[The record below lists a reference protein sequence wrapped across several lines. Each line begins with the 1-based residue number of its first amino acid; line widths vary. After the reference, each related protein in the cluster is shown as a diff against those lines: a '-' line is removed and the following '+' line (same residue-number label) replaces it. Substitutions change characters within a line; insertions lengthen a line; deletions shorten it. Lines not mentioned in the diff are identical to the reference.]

1 MPPSATADYD
11 ADYAQS
17 LMDDLDESAPGLL
30 RRAIWALSLC
40 AVGAFI
46 LLSVLTYNPFDT
58 TGDTAGVGGVQNLM
72 GRPGAGLS
80 NFLMQFMGWGSLILS
95 GLWLYAG
102 VKGIVRPSKRLTRS
116 ERWGRRGLVFG
127 TVFFGMITL
136 SAVPIPQNWPMAT
149 GLGGWMGDGVYLS
162 AKGFLDAFNVP
173 VSGAVIGL
181 LAFIGGAF
189 CFGRYVGIVGR
200 DVLDIWDAAGLVWAT
215 FRVWL
220 DKLARFVMSQFQS
233 QYVADVENSHDALF
247 RDLPDEAPAKPKLR
261 PVKRAAPPPTPRA
274 KKAPAKKKRT
284 RKPKAPEFHFPE
296 GSDFVLPGVDL
307 LKTPPP
313 RKLLADEGALRRTA
327 QQLHQVMD
335 DYGIRGDMGDVR
347 PGPVVTLYEFE
358 PAPGVKS
365 QRVINLA
372 PDIARNMSAE
382 SARIAVVPGRNAMGV
397 ELPNR
402 RRETV
407 WLKDMLSSQAYLNS
421 EAALPLIMGEDIGG
435 TPFVTDLSKMP
446 HLLVAGTTGSGK
458 SVAVN
463 AMILS
468 LMYKLTPEQC
478 KFIMIDPKMLEL
490 SVYDGAPH
498 LLTPVVTEPK
508 KAVVALKWT
517 VREMEDRY
525 RKMSKMGVRNMKG
538 YNEKVLEAKARGE
551 TMTRTFMTGYD
562 KETGDPIYET
572 EELNFEPM
580 PFIVV
585 IIDEMADLMM
595 VAGKDIE
602 GAVQRLAQMARAAGI
617 HMIMATQRPSV
628 DVITGTI
635 KANFPTRVSF
645 RVGSSIDSRTILGEP
660 GAEHLLG
667 NGDMLFMGTGRP
679 RRLHGPFVSDG
690 EVEKIA
696 AFVKAQGTPSYLE
709 DITAEPEEAESGGD
723 GGGGEGNSLFDQAVA
738 IVARDRKASTS
749 YIQRRLSIGYN
760 RAANLIERMES
771 EGMIG
776 PSGAGGKREIFL
788 PEHEGF

>member
-1 MPPSATADYD
+1 MPRSANAEYD
-11 ADYAQS
+11 AHYAQS
-17 LMDDLDESAPGLL
+17 LMDDLDDPSAGTF
-30 RRAIWALSLC
+30 RRAVWALCLC
-40 AVGAFI
+40 GLGAFV
-46 LLSVLTYNPFDT
+46 LLAVISYNPFDT
-58 TGDTAGVGGVQNLM
+58 TGDTAGIGTTQNIL
-72 GRPGAGLS
+72 GAPGAGLS
-80 NFLMQFMGWGSLILS
+80 NFLMQLIGWSALVLGFLWLFAGIKNIFRPGPILS
-95 GLWLYAG
+95 RVDKW
-102 VKGIVRPSKRLTRS
+102 K
-116 ERWGRRGLVFG
+116 RRGLAAS
-127 TVFFGMITL
+127 TVLLAAITL
-136 SAVPIPQNWPMAT
+136 SAFPIPQNWPMAT
-149 GLGGWMGDGVYLS
+149 GLGGWIGDGIFLTLQ
-162 AKGFLDAFNVP
+162 GFLDRFNIP
-173 VSGAVIGL
+173 LSGAVIAL
-181 LAFIGGAF
+181 LTFLGFAFCLGRFIG
-189 CFGRYVGIVGR
+189 VVSR
-200 DVLDIWDAAGLVWAT
+200 DVMDVWDAAGLVWAT
-215 FRVWL
+215 IRVWI
-220 DKLARFVMSQFQS
+220 DRFVQFLRRQFQQS
-233 QYVADVENSHDALF
+233 YGAEVASGESLLRDV
-247 RDLPDEAPAKPKLR
+247 PDEAPAKPKYR
-261 PVKRAAPPPTPRA
+261 RA
-274 KKAPAKKKRT
+274 KPAAEKPAPKPAPKKKP
-284 RKPKAPEFHFPE
+284 RKRKAKAPEFHFPE
-296 GSDFVLPGVDL
+296 GSEFVLPGLDL
-307 LKTPPP
+307 LKTPPA

-327 QQLHQVMD
+327 QNLHQVMQ
-335 DYGIRGDMGDVR
+335 DYGIKGEMGDVR
-347 PGPVVTLYEFE
+347 PGPVVTLFEFE

-407 WLKDMLSSQAYLNS
+407 WLKEMLSSDAYNHS

-435 TPFVTDLSKMP
+435 TPFIADLSKMP

-525 RKMSKMGVRNMKG
+525 RKMSKMGVRNMAG
-538 YNEKVLEAKARGE
+538 YNEKVSEAKARGE
-551 TMTRTFMTGYD
+551 VLSRTIMTGYD
-562 KETGDPIYET
+562 KESGEPTYET
-572 EELNFEPM
+572 EELDFEPM

-645 RVGSSIDSRTILGEP
+645 RVGSSIDSRTILGET
-660 GAEHLLG
+660 GAEQLLG

-709 DITAEPEEAESGGD
+709 DITAEPEEEAGGD
-723 GGGGEGNSLFDQAVA
+723 EAGGGEGNSLFDQAVA

-760 RAANLIERMES
+760 RAANLIERMET

-776 PSGAGGKREIFL
+776 PSGPGGKREIFL
-788 PEHEGF
+788 PEHNSY

>member
-1 MPPSATADYD
+1 MPPPSATANYD

-17 LMDDLDESAPGLL
+17 LMQDLDTAPGLF
-30 RRAIWALSLC
+30 RRAVVSLLLIGLGIFTL
-40 AVGAFI
+40 GA
-46 LLSVLTYNPFDT
+46 VLTYNPFDS
-58 TGDTAGVGGVQNLM
+58 TGDTAGIGVIQNAL
-72 GRPGAGLS
+72 GSSGAGYA
-80 NFLMQFMGWGSLILS
+80 NFLMQFMGHGAVIAGLLALSSGIRGIFKPRKFKARLDRIGHFILA
-95 GLWLYAG
+95 LA
-102 VKGIVRPSKRLTRS
+102 VI
-116 ERWGRRGLVFG
+116 VFG
-127 TVFFGMITL
+127 TATL
-136 SAVPIPQNWPMAT
+136 SGFPIPQSWPMAT
-149 GLGGWMGDGVYLS
+149 GLGGWFGDGIFLS
-162 AKGFLDAFNVP
+162 FKGALDRFNIP
-173 VSGAVIGL
+173 VSGFVA
-181 LAFIGGAF
+181 AFITFLIAAF
-189 CFGRYVGIVGR
+189 SFARFAGIVSK
-200 DVLDIWDAAGLVWAT
+200 DILDIWEAVLMVWAT
-215 FRVWL
+215 IRVKL
-220 DKLARFVMSQFQS
+220 DGLFNWIRTKIAKDYGQ
-233 QYVADVENSHDALF
+233 DHDGETIASLL
-247 RDLPDEAPAKPKLR
+247 RDIPDEPIRPAAPAPAQIQY
-261 PVKRAAPPPTPRA
+261 AAPEPMPAPAPKKRKRKPRA
-274 KKAPAKKKRT
+274 KK
-284 RKPKAPEFHFPE
+284 PEFHFPE
-296 GSDFVLPGVDL
+296 GSDYVLPGPDL
-307 LKTPPP
+307 MKTPPP
-313 RKLLADEGALRRTA
+313 RKTQHDDMALRRA
-327 QQLHQVMD
+327 SEDLHRVME
-335 DYGIRGDMGDVR
+335 DYGIKGEMGAVR
-347 PGPVVTLYEFE
+347 PGPVVTLFEFE

-407 WLKDMLSSQAYLNS
+407 WLKSMLQTETYVNS
-421 EAALPLIMGEDIGG
+421 EAGLPLIMGEDIGG
-435 TPFVTDLSKMP
+435 SAYIADLSKMP

-458 SVAVN
+458 SVAIN

-468 LMYKLTPEQC
+468 LMYKMTPDEC

-490 SVYDGAPH
+490 SVYDGIPH

-525 RKMSKMGVRNMKG
+525 RKMAKMGVRNMAG
-538 YNEKVLEAKARGE
+538 YNEKVAEAKRKNE
-551 TMTRTFMTGYD
+551 VMTRTVMTGYD
-562 KETGDPIYET
+562 KETGEPTYET

-580 PFIVV
+580 PYIVV

-602 GAVQRLAQMARAAGI
+602 GTVQRLAQMARAAGI

-635 KANFPTRVSF
+635 KANFPTRVAF
-645 RVGSSIDSRTILGEP
+645 RVGSSIDSRTILGET
-660 GAEHLLG
+660 GAEQLLG

-679 RRLHGPFVSDG
+679 RRLHGPFISDG

-709 DITAEPEEAESGGD
+709 DITAEPEEISSGDDSGG
-723 GGGGEGNSLFDQAVA
+723 EANSLFDQAVA
-738 IVARDRKASTS
+738 IVAKDRKASTS

-760 RAANLIERMES
+760 RAANLIERMEE

-788 PEHEGF
+788 PEQGGY